1 MDDPRAGEALNA
13 LLRSAVDSA
22 EGYRQAASLARNPTF
37 QTLFRD
43 RAEAR
48 EGLVR
53 TLETEARSF
62 GAPPVQMGTL
72 VGEAHR
78 LFTFAR
84 NAVSGASDKGLIE
97 ELSRREGLVIRNF
110 EQVAKDG
117 GAPEPARRIAADAL
131 AGLTAEQQALDGQGD
146 SFAAGRDA
154 SPRLDSILPH
164 NRRPH
169 MSAHFKLSEQDTQFL
184 EVPKGAEIIFSGS
197 SGTQTW
203 IERAQETVV
212 RIGIQA
218 VGVAIGEGAS
228 LAVCIEVG
236 DQSALGED
244 GPAQIE
250 THFNASQSV
259 QLVVKPGDRVAFK
272 AYPKGENV
280 QVLRTIVWASD
291 LGRANG

>member
-1 MDDPRAGEALNA
+1 MDDPRAGEALNE
-13 LLRSAVDSA
+13 LLRNAVDSA

-37 QTLFRD
+37 QSVFRD

-53 TLETEARSF
+53 TLEGEARSF

-72 VGEAHR
+72 IGEAHKV
-78 LFTFAR
+78 FTFAR
-84 NAVSGASDKGLIE
+84 NAVSRTSDKGLIE
-97 ELSRREGLVIRNF
+97 ELARREGLVIRNF
-110 EQVAKDG
+110 TAVAEDVS
-117 GAPEPARRIAADAL
+117 APEPARRIAADAL
-131 AGLTAEQQALDGQGD
+131 ADLTAAQRELEGLGEA
-146 SFAAGRDA
+146 FAGAREPDP
-154 SPRLDSILPH
+154 SQDPTLSYR
-164 NRRPH
+164 RRPH
-169 MSAHFKLSEQDTQFL
+169 VAAHYKLSEQDTHFL
-184 EVPKGAEIIFSGS
+184 DVPKGAEIIFSGS

-212 RIGIQA
+212 RIGIQT

-228 LAVCIEVG
+228 LSVCIEVG

-244 GPAQIE
+244 GPAALE
-250 THFNASQSV
+250 THLNASQSV

-272 AYPKGENV
+272 AYPKAENV
-280 QVLRTIVWASD
+280 QVLRTVVWASD